1 MQAIILAAGMGK
13 RLREYTKDCTKCMVS
28 VGNKKLID
36 RTIEALKQANIHR
49 LIMVIGY
56 EADKLEKY
64 LRETVSDME
73 LVFIYNKDYAHTNN
87 IYSLY
92 LAREELVKDDTIL
105 LESDLIFDSDVIKQL
120 ISEPFDNMVAV
131 AKYEQ
136 WMDGTVV
143 LLDENKNIVEFVEK
157 SAFRFSE
164 AGQYFKTVNI
174 YKFSRRF
181 LKNQFI
187 IFLEAYV
194 KAYGAN
200 QYYELVLKILAHI
213 RYSELKAFVLEDY
226 NWYEIDDEQDLQI
239 AGAIFAED
247 NKQFNA
253 YDHLYGGFW
262 RFPKLNDFCYLV
274 NPYYPP
280 QKMLE
285 HMRYFYDAL
294 LRGYPSGLET
304 QNLNAGRMFNIKS
317 EYMVVGN
324 GAAELIHVLG
334 QLIKGKMLVQMP
346 VFNEYVRCFKGCELS
361 KLNSISYN
369 FNIPVCEIFNRI
381 EDVDI
386 VALINPDNPSGSYI
400 LYNDLVKILEIC
412 HSKNKICIIDESFVD
427 FAERDIRYTLLDD
440 NILEKY
446 PNLIVIKSISKSYG
460 VPGLRL
466 GVMASSDQNCIREM
480 RANMPIWN
488 INSFAEYFLQIHNLY
503 EKDYEKACDQIANQR
518 KVMENKLSSISLLEV
533 FPSQANYIMCR
544 LKGRMD
550 AKELANILVK
560 NYNILIKDLSAKD
573 GIEGLKYIRVAV
585 KSKDENDKLVSAIR
599 AVLY

>member
-466 GVMASSDQNCIREM
+466 GVMASSDKNCIREM

>member
-1 MQAIILAAGMGK
+1 
-13 RLREYTKDCTKCMVS
+13 
-28 VGNKKLID
+28 
-36 RTIEALKQANIHR
+36 
-49 LIMVIGY
+49 
-56 EADKLEKY
+56 
-64 LRETVSDME
+64 
-73 LVFIYNKDYAHTNN
+73 
-87 IYSLY
+87 
-92 LAREELVKDDTIL
+92 
-105 LESDLIFDSDVIKQL
+105 
-120 ISEPFDNMVAV
+120 
-131 AKYEQ
+131 
-136 WMDGTVV
+136 
-143 LLDENKNIVEFVEK
+143 
-157 SAFRFSE
+157 
-164 AGQYFKTVNI
+164 
-174 YKFSRRF
+174 
-181 LKNQFI
+181 
-187 IFLEAYV
+187 
-194 KAYGAN
+194 
-200 QYYELVLKILAHI
+200 
-213 RYSELKAFVLEDY
+213 
-226 NWYEIDDEQDLQI
+226 
-239 AGAIFAED
+239 
-247 NKQFNA
+247 
-253 YDHLYGGFW
+253 
-262 RFPKLNDFCYLV
+262 
-274 NPYYPP
+274 
-280 QKMLE
+280 
-285 HMRYFYDAL
+285 
-294 LRGYPSGLET
+294 
-304 QNLNAGRMFNIKS
+304 MFNIKS

-324 GAAELIHVLG
+324 GVAELIHVLG

>member
-1 MQAIILAAGMGK
+1 M
-13 RLREYTKDCTKCMVS
+13 
-28 VGNKKLID
+28 
-36 RTIEALKQANIHR
+36 
-49 LIMVIGY
+49 
-56 EADKLEKY
+56 
-64 LRETVSDME
+64 
-73 LVFIYNKDYAHTNN
+73 
-87 IYSLY
+87 
-92 LAREELVKDDTIL
+92 
-105 LESDLIFDSDVIKQL
+105 
-120 ISEPFDNMVAV
+120 
-131 AKYEQ
+131 
-136 WMDGTVV
+136 
-143 LLDENKNIVEFVEK
+143 
-157 SAFRFSE
+157 
-164 AGQYFKTVNI
+164 
-174 YKFSRRF
+174 
-181 LKNQFI
+181 KNQFI

>member
-334 QLIKGKMLVQMP
+334 QLINGKMLVQMP

-386 VALINPDNPSGSYI
+386 VALINPDNPRGSYI